1 MRIGIY
7 NPAVGTRYAGG
18 TETFLREMM
27 RRLAQNYDVILY
39 TGTGTLV
46 PELVDS
52 PVTVRQFPF
61 VDKSRRL
68 TGLLRKAT
76 ADQLLSA
83 EVESLSLF
91 VGAQLAHRI
100 AADDLDV
107 LSTHYYLDNLLV
119 SRAVDVPTLFRFPG
133 IRSPSIRWRVM
144 MRHADPTLYVSN
156 SKTTAGRVADWLD
169 IDVDGTV
176 YAGVDTDRFT
186 PAVEP
191 AVETDAFTS
200 LFVGRLD
207 PGKGLFELLEAV
219 AAVRQTTD
227 VELLF
232 VGDGILRSELESRA
246 EELGIDAPTTFVG
259 EVEHGE
265 IHRYY
270 ASCDVFALPSEHEGF
285 PVVNIEAMASGKP
298 VVSTHIPA
306 VEEQIVDGED
316 GLLVDVGDV
325 EALAAALERLA
336 TDTELCD
343 RLGEAARRKAVESF
357 TWEVQA
363 ERMAELYERAIEL
376 EET

>member
-18 TETFLREMM
+18 TETFLREMI
-27 RRLAQNYDVILY
+27 RRLAQHHEVFLY
-39 TGTGTLV
+39 TGSGTLV
-46 PELVDS
+46 PELVES
-52 PVTVRQFPF
+52 KVTVRQFPF
-61 VDKSRRL
+61 LDKSRRL
-68 TGLLRKAT
+68 TTLFRTVT

-83 EVESLSLF
+83 EVESVSLF
-91 VGAQLAHRI
+91 AGTHLARRI

-107 LSTHYYLDNLLV
+107 LSTHYYLDNLLI
-119 SRAVDVPTLFRFPG
+119 SRVVDVPTLFRFPG
-133 IRSPSIRWRVM
+133 IRNPSLRWRVM
-144 MRHADPTLYVSN
+144 ARYADPALYVSN
-156 SKTTAGRVADWLD
+156 SETTAGRVDDWLG
-169 IDVDGTV
+169 IEVEGTV
-176 YAGVDTDRFT
+176 YAGVDTDRFRPT
-186 PAVEP
+186 VEP
-191 AVETDAFTS
+191 AIETGAFTA

-207 PGKGLFELLEAV
+207 PGKGLFELLDAL
-219 AAVRQTTD
+219 AIVRRHTN

-232 VGDGILRSELESRA
+232 VGDGILRSDLESRA
-246 EELGIDAPTTFVG
+246 KELDIQESTTFVG
-259 EVEHGE
+259 EVEHSD

-270 ASCDVFALPSEHEGF
+270 ASCDSFILPSEHEGF

-306 VEEQIVDGED
+306 VEEQIVDGKD

-325 EALAAALERLA
+325 EALAGAIERLA
-336 TDTELCD
+336 TDAELCD
-343 RLGEAARRKAVESF
+343 RLGDAARRKAVESF

>member
-18 TETFLREMM
+18 TETFLREMI
-27 RRLAQNYDVILY
+27 RRLAQTHDVILY
-39 TGTGTLV
+39 TGSGTLV

-61 VDKSRRL
+61 LDKSRRL
-68 TGLLRKAT
+68 TGLLRTAT

-91 VGAQLAHRI
+91 AGTHLARRI

-107 LSTHYYLDNLLV
+107 LSTHYYLDNLLI

-133 IRSPSIRWRVM
+133 IRKPSIRWRVM
-144 MRHADPTLYVSN
+144 ARHADPTLYVSN
-156 SKTTAGRVADWLD
+156 SETTAGRVDEWLD
-169 IDVDGTV
+169 IEVDGTV
-176 YAGVDTDRFT
+176 YAGVDTDRFSPT
-186 PAVEP
+186 VEP
-191 AVETDAFTS
+191 AIETETFTA

-207 PGKGLFELLEAV
+207 PGKGLFELLDAV
-219 AAVRQTTD
+219 AEVRQRTD
-227 VELLF
+227 TELLF
-232 VGDGILRSELESRA
+232 VGDGILRSDLESRA
-246 EELGIDAPTTFVG
+246 EELGICGSTTFVG
-259 EVEHGE
+259 EVKHGE

-270 ASCDVFALPSEHEGF
+270 ASCDAFVLPSEHEGF

-298 VVSTHIPA
+298 VVSTYIPA
-306 VEEQIVDGED
+306 VEEQITDGED

-325 EALAAALERLA
+325 KALAAAIKRLA
-336 TDTELCD
+336 TDRELCN
-343 RLGEAARRKAVESF
+343 RLGDAARRKAVESF

-363 ERMAELYERAIEL
+363 ERMVELYEQAIEL